1 MSIKSTE
8 SIKRNEGNLLNDDDK
23 DISNVTIKKAVD
35 EILEELERILQFYSN
50 KSNTIIDKIYI
61 YGGLS
66 NLNNINLYM
75 KNKLSIEVVK
85 VDKIGN
91 IDITSKD
98 SINENLGQYL
108 NAIGAIIRF

>member
-1 MSIKSTE
+1 M
-8 SIKRNEGNLLNDDDK
+8 NDDDK

-50 KSNTIIDKIYI
+50 KSNTSIDKIYI

-75 KNKLSIEVVK
+75 KNKLAIEVVK

-98 SINENLGQYL
+98 LINENFGQCL